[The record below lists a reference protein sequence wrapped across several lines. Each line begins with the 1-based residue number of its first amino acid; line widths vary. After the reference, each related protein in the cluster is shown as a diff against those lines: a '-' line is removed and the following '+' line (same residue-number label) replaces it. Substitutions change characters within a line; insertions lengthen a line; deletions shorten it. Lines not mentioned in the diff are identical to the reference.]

1 MTSSFSGQDKLSE
14 AKTPRPHSLLDI
26 TQPEAAAL
34 LTKNPVVVIPTG
46 SVEQHGPH
54 LPFGTDYYA
63 ALLFAR
69 RVAHDLDVLLLPF
82 TPLGVTP
89 FHMSFIG
96 TITLNPETYMA
107 LLTDVCE
114 SMVRHGA
121 KRFVIINW
129 HEGNTPS
136 IDLVAA
142 RLQQKHPI
150 RFFIVQA
157 AYVAQELYGKQ
168 VGLTHGGL
176 LEALAV
182 LAYDPA
188 LAKLERGTNPSDPS
202 QAGKMDVLRRRREA
216 YAVIKDVS
224 ETSPTGWHGTLEGA
238 TVEKAREYADAVGA
252 RIVEYVKEAL
262 QVLEGK

>member
-1 MTSSFSGQDKLSE
+1 M
-14 AKTPRPHSLLDI
+14 PREHSLMEI
-26 TQPEAAAL
+26 TQPQAAERLA
-34 LTKNPVVVIPTG
+34 KNPVVVIPTG

-63 ALLFAR
+63 ALVIAD
-69 RVAHDLDVLLLPF
+69 RVARDLDALLLPF

-89 FHMSFIG
+89 FHMSFAG
-96 TITLNPETYMA
+96 TITLQPETYSA

-114 SMVRHGA
+114 SMIQHGA
-121 KRFVIINW
+121 RRFVMINW

-142 RLQQKHPI
+142 RLQQKHPV

-157 AYVAQELYGKQ
+157 AYVAQALFGEK

-182 LAYDPA
+182 LAYDPS
-188 LAKLERGTNPSDPS
+188 LAKLDRATNPSPPDKAS
-202 QAGKMDVLRRRREA
+202 KMDLLRRRREA
-216 YAVIKDVS
+216 YAVIRDVR
-224 ETSPTGWHGTLEGA
+224 ETSPTGWHGTLQGA
-238 TVEKAREYADAVGA
+238 SVDQAGVFLDKVCA
-252 RIVEYVKEAL
+252 RILEYVAEAL
-262 QVLEGK
+262 QILDGK

>member
-1 MTSSFSGQDKLSE
+1 MQSELS
-14 AKTPRPHSLLDI
+14 LMDI
-26 TQPEAAAL
+26 TQPEAAGL
-34 LTKNPVVVIPTG
+34 LAKHPLVVIPTG

-63 ALLFAR
+63 ALVIAR
-69 RVAHDLDVLLLPF
+69 RVAQDLQALLLPF

-89 FHMSFIG
+89 FHMSFSG
-96 TITLNPETYMA
+96 TITLNPETFMS

-114 SMVRHGA
+114 SMIRHGV

-136 IDLVAA
+136 INLAA
-142 RLQQKHPI
+142 ERLQQKHPV
-150 RFFIVQA
+150 RFFVVQA
-157 AYVAQELYGKQ
+157 AYVAQELYGKE

-182 LAYDPA
+182 LAYDSSLP
-188 LAKLERGTNPSDPS
+188 KLERATNPSDPS
-202 QAGKMDVLRRRREA
+202 KAGKMDVLRRRPQA
-216 YAVIKDVS
+216 YAIIKDVS

-238 TVEKAREYADAVGA
+238 SVEKAQEYIDSVCAK
-252 RIVEYVKEAL
+252 ILEYVKEAL
-262 QVLEGK
+262 NVMDGI

>member
-1 MTSSFSGQDKLSE
+1 M
-14 AKTPRPHSLLDI
+14 DI

-34 LTKNPVVVIPTG
+34 LATNPVVVIPTG

-63 ALLFAR
+63 ALVIAR
-69 RVAHDLDVLLLPF
+69 RVAQSLGALLLPF

-89 FHMSFIG
+89 FHMSFAG
-96 TITLNPETYMA
+96 TITLSPETYMS

-114 SMVRHGA
+114 SMVKHGA
-121 KRFVIINW
+121 RRFVVVNW

-136 IDLVAA
+136 IDLVAQ

-157 AYVAQELYGKQ
+157 AYVAQELFGQQ

-182 LAYDPA
+182 LAYDPS
-188 LAKLERGTNPSDPS
+188 LARLERGTNPSDPS
-202 QAGKMDVLRRRREA
+202 QAGQMDLLRRRREA
-216 YAVIKDVS
+216 YAVIKDVR

-238 TVEKAREYADAVGA
+238 SVEKAQAYADAVCA
-252 RIVEYVKEAL
+252 RVVEYVRQAL
-262 QVLEGK
+262 QVLDGK